1 MRITFLGTGTSTG
14 VPVLTCECAVCTSD
28 DPRDIRLRPSVML
41 EWDGASVIIDSSPD
55 FRQQA
60 LRYGISRVDAVLYT
74 HSHADHL
81 LGLDDLRIYNWVQGG
96 AIPVFGT
103 GDTLDA
109 LQRTFWYAFSDEPSQ
124 STRPTVGL
132 NVIEAP
138 FELLGAEVIPIPLM
152 HGSMPIIG
160 YRIGTFAYIT
170 DASLIPPASIKM
182 LTGLNTLVLNAL
194 RERPHPMHLNIDGAV
209 ELARLIGAKHTYFTH
224 MSHEV
229 HFGTTS
235 DRLPEGIELAY
246 DGLICEV
253 P

>member
-14 VPVLTCECAVCTSD
+14 VPILTCECAVCTSD
-28 DPRDIRLRPSVML
+28 DPRDIRLRPSVRL
-41 EWDGASVIIDSSPD
+41 EWNGASVIIDSSPD

-96 AIPVFGT
+96 AIP
-103 GDTLDA
+103 
-109 LQRTFWYAFSDEPSQ
+109 
-124 STRPTVGL
+124 
-132 NVIEAP
+132 
-138 FELLGAEVIPIPLM
+138 IPLM

-160 YRIGTFAYIT
+160 YRVGTFAYIT
-170 DASLIPPASIKM
+170 DASQIPPASMKM
-182 LTGLNTLVLNAL
+182 LSGLDTLVLNAL

-209 ELARLIGAKHTYFTH
+209 ELARLIGARQTYFTH

-229 HFGTTS
+229 HFAPWS
-235 DRLPEGIELAY
+235 MKRSSVCSSAAPRRQ
-246 DGLICEV
+246 
-253 P
+253 